1 MTDGFDVLIIGGGSA
16 GCVVASRLSED
27 PSCKVALIEAG
38 GWPAD
43 PDIADPLK
51 WPALQHRAYDW
62 DFRTTPQPF
71 TANRVHDWA
80 RGRLMG
86 GSSCLNAMA
95 HVRGHPDDFVPWAE
109 AGGSQWSYDGL
120 LDGFRRSEDFT
131 GAESPERG
139 RGGPMPVYLPD
150 EEVSPVARAYME
162 AGRSLGVP
170 TLGDTMAASLQ
181 APRPTR

>member
-95 HVRGHPDDFVPWAE
+95 HVRGHPDDFVPWAKP
-109 AGGSQWSYDGL
+109 AAAS
-120 LDGFRRSEDFT
+120 
-131 GAESPERG
+131 G
-139 RGGPMPVYLPD
+139 RMTACSMAFGGPRISQEPKAR
-150 EEVSPVARAYME
+150 SAGVADRC
-162 AGRSLGVP
+162 RS
-170 TLGDTMAASLQ
+170 TSRM
-181 APRPTR
+181 RR